1 MKKDNILVFVRYYL
15 PGYKAGGPVVSIS
28 EFIKKLNKY
37 ANFYVITSDRD
48 FLDNN
53 SYKNI
58 KVNKWNSKFNVLIN
72 YVSNNYFDYIK
83 VLLITLKKKK
93 YNTYYFSSL
102 FDFKFTILPILFSKI
117 LFIRNKRI
125 IIAPRGELYPGALKL
140 KRNKKLFFLRFVKII
155 NLFSNVVWHATSED
169 EKKVIRNIFPKST
182 ILISLNFYETLNT
195 KIKLSK
201 SNHID
206 DKIRIIYYSRITP
219 KKNLK

>member
-93 YNTYYFSSL
+93 
-102 FDFKFTILPILFSKI
+102 I
-117 LFIRNKRI
+117 
-125 IIAPRGELYPGALKL
+125 
-140 KRNKKLFFLRFVKII
+140 
-155 NLFSNVVWHATSED
+155 
-169 EKKVIRNIFPKST
+169 
-182 ILISLNFYETLNT
+182 
-195 KIKLSK
+195 
-201 SNHID
+201 
-206 DKIRIIYYSRITP
+206 
-219 KKNLK
+219 